1 MILSNKV
8 KMLTFTAPILIPCL
22 VRKQTRRRG
31 GKEEGADTTPPSPL
45 TVTTAKPFPKPI
57 QTQHNSF
64 ASTSRTSM
72 FYPFLLLSSV
82 ILSCFYQSTVN
93 HFLFQWLQNFNFII
107 ADAEKKRRESN
118 TYFYFDTRKKWFF

>member
-45 TVTTAKPFPKPI
+45 TVTTAKPFPFLNLNK
-57 QTQHNSF
+57 HDNSF
-64 ASTSRTSM
+64 ASTSRTFM
-72 FYPFLLLSSV
+72 FYSFLLLSLV
-82 ILSCFYQSTVN
+82 NRN
-93 HFLFQWLQNFNFII
+93 HFLFQ
-107 ADAEKKRRESN
+107 
-118 TYFYFDTRKKWFF
+118 